1 MDPVETKGLTKR
13 FGELTAVDRLD
24 LKIERGEVYGL
35 LGPNGAGKTTVIKI
49 LVGLL
54 KPTSGSA
61 SVLGR
66 VAGDKGLADRL
77 GYMPQELALYNDLT
91 VDENLDLYGRLYG
104 MGNDE
109 LDERKGVVLG
119 FVALKGRRRSVVH
132 TLSGGMRHRASLAIA
147 LLHEPDLLFLD
158 EPTVGVDPELRASF
172 WENFGKLKDSGKT
185 VVIST
190 HYMDE
195 ARHCDR
201 IGLMHKGRLIMEGP
215 PEEILKETGTDNLED
230 AFLVLVS
237 GKTADAKEVVA

>member
-1 MDPVETKGLTKR
+1 MESIETKGLTKR
-13 FGELTAVDRLD
+13 FGELTAVDDLD
-24 LKIERGEVYGL
+24 LHITKGEVYGL

-54 KPTSGSA
+54 RPTEGSA
-61 SVLGR
+61 SVLGKA
-66 VAGDKGLADRL
+66 AGDKDLAVRL

-91 VDENLDLYGRLYG
+91 VDENLDLYGKLYG
-104 MGNDE
+104 MGDDV
-109 LDERKGVVLG
+109 LDARKTFVLD
-119 FVALKGRRRSVVH
+119 FVALRDRRRDVVH

-147 LLHEPDLLFLD
+147 ILHEPDLLFLD

-201 IGLMHKGRLIMEGP
+201 IGLMHKGLLVIEGP
-215 PEEILKETGTDNLED
+215 PEDIMRRTGTDNLED
-230 AFLVLVS
+230 AFLKLVS
-237 GKTADAKEVVA
+237 RRADDAEEVGA